1 MTRQSDSA
9 RTAIDVRAV
18 RNDIGKQNTY
28 PRTAYDARLTNALV
42 THAKST
48 R

>member
-9 RTAIDVRAV
+9 RNSMDVRTV
-18 RNDIGKQNTY
+18 RNDINKQKTY
-28 PRTAYDARLTNALV
+28 LRTAYDARVTNALV
-42 THAKST
+42 THANST